1 LTTRCGRMEVSENV
15 EEYLE
20 ALWLSEEAG
29 RPLARI
35 TWTAQQIGV
44 SAPST
49 VEMLKKLEERGLV
62 AYETRKGVK
71 LSEKGRAIARQIIR
85 NHRLTEL
92 LMKETLNVSV
102 DEGTVCGIEHH
113 MTEEFAD
120 ALCTLLKH
128 PRLCPHGNK
137 IPAGECCE
145 KAS

>member
-1 LTTRCGRMEVSENV
+1 MEVSENV

-29 RPLARI
+29 EPLARI
-35 TWTAQQIGV
+35 TWTAQRIGV

-49 VEMLKKLEERGLV
+49 VEMLKKLEERGYV
-62 AYETRKGVK
+62 TYTPRRGVK

-92 LMKETLNVSV
+92 LMRETLGVNV

-128 PRLCPHGNK
+128 PERCPHGNK
-137 IPAGECCE
+137 IPTGKCC
-145 KAS
+145 KGNR